1 MRETFIYR
9 RSVQTGTYL
18 ILLFAGILLGVLLV
32 QTQASMA
39 FAGIFSEYFLNQ
51 YAALSI
57 DYKRLFRYVGSC
69 RIGQYV
75 FLVCCCALSSA
86 PLLYGAL
93 IFGMGMT
100 WGTVLSISI
109 LRLGMKGI
117 LICVVG
123 IFPHIFFYIP
133 AFGWTFLWIL
143 RRGNSRRKYLILSA
157 VGFFFLFFGI
167 VSEVYLN
174 PLILQQILRK
184 MS

>member
-1 MRETFIYR
+1 MRETFVYR
-9 RSVQTGTYL
+9 RSLQAGTYL
-18 ILLFAGILLGVLLV
+18 ILLFAGILAGVLFV

-57 DYKRLFRYVGSC
+57 QYERLFRYVGSC
-69 RIGQYV
+69 RMGQYA

-86 PLLYGAL
+86 PVLYGAL
-93 IFGMGMT
+93 LFFLGMT

-109 LRLGMKGI
+109 LRLGAKGV

-123 IFPHIFFYIP
+123 ILPQIFFYIP

-143 RRGNSRRKYLILSA
+143 KGGSSRKKYLILSA

-167 VSEVYLN
+167 VAEVYLN